1 MVFSDALEV
10 AIGLSFILL
19 LVSLL
24 MTATVETIESV
35 LRTRGSHL
43 LEGITELLGDPAQAG
58 SGQAAAHALYTHPLL
73 QGLFK
78 GSIANAAQDRRL
90 PSYVP
95 SRNFALALID
105 QVLAG
110 RLNPAAA
117 GAGTSI
123 PAPAH
128 ASLGDRLRLAAERI
142 DNPQLRR
149 ALLQSVEVAGDDLER
164 VTKHLVDWYD
174 TAMDRVSGRFKRRSQ
189 HWLLW
194 LGLATAL
201 LLNINTLTIA
211 DSLSKN
217 ATLRRAVV
225 VQAEVQ
231 ARAASAPTTAT
242 LNPADEIRKLGLP
255 IGWSQSAVDDLL
267 RPMQCC
273 ARTQRALAMLQIGL
287 GYLLTA
293 LAITLGAPFWF
304 DALNRLM
311 VIRATVKPR
320 EKSPEEPSQDAP
332 APGHV
337 VKVVVPVAAE
347 HANDKDAT
355 RPAQRQVDS
364 DIYATP
370 PGPNEKPFEE

>member
-10 AIGLSFILL
+10 AIGLSFIFL

-43 LEGITELLGDPAQAG
+43 LEGIIDLLGDPARAG
-58 SGQAAAHALYTHPLL
+58 SGLAAAQALYAHPLL

-78 GSIANAAQDRRL
+78 GAIAGAARDRRL

-105 QVLAG
+105 QALAAQ
-110 RLNPAAA
+110 LNPAAA
-117 GAGTSI
+117 GAGTSV
-123 PAPAH
+123 PAH

-142 DNPQLRR
+142 DNQQLRH
-149 ALLQSVEVAGDDLER
+149 ALLQAVEVAGDDIEAI
-164 VTKHLVDWYD
+164 TKHLVDWYD
-174 TAMDRVSGRFKRRSQ
+174 AAMDRVSGRFKRRSQ
-189 HWLLW
+189 HWLFW

-225 VQAEVQ
+225 AQAEVQ
-231 ARAASAPTTAT
+231 AKAASAPTTAT

-255 IGWSQSAVDDLL
+255 IGWSQSSVDDLQ

-273 ARTQRALAMLQIGL
+273 ARTQRALAGLQIGL

-293 LAITLGAPFWF
+293 LAITLGAPLWF

-337 VKVVVPVAAE
+337 VKVMVPAAAE
-347 HANDKDAT
+347 HGSDKDTAKT
-355 RPAQRQVDS
+355 SQRQIDS
-364 DIYATP
+364 EIYATP
-370 PGPNEKPFEE
+370 PGPDEKPFEE

>member
-10 AIGLSFILL
+10 AIGLTFVFL

-24 MTATVETIESV
+24 MMAAVEAIESV
-35 LRTRGSHL
+35 LRSRGSHL
-43 LEGITELLGDPAQAG
+43 LGAIVELLGDPARAG
-58 SGQAAAHALYTHPLL
+58 SGQAAAQALYAHPLL
-73 QGLFK
+73 QGLFQ
-78 GSIANAAQDRRL
+78 GAIADAARDRRL

-110 RLNPAAA
+110 RVNPAAA
-117 GAGTSI
+117 SAGTSI
-123 PAPAH
+123 PGAPQAP
-128 ASLGDRLRLAAERI
+128 LGDRLRLAAERI
-142 DNPQLRR
+142 ENEHLRH
-149 ALLQSVEVAGDDLER
+149 ALRQAVEVAGDDVEAIA
-164 VTKHLVDWYD
+164 KHLVDWYD
-174 TAMDRVSGRFKRRSQ
+174 AAMDRVSGRFKRRSQ
-189 HWLLW
+189 HWLFW

-211 DSLSKN
+211 GSLSKN

-225 VQAEVQ
+225 AQAELQ
-231 ARAASAPTTAT
+231 AKAAGVPTTAT
-242 LNPADEIRKLGLP
+242 LNPADEIQKLGLP
-255 IGWSQSAVDDLL
+255 IGWSQSAVDELL
-267 RPMQCC
+267 RPLQCC
-273 ARTQRALAMLQIGL
+273 ARTQRALAGLQIAL

-293 LAITLGAPFWF
+293 LAVTLGAPFWF

-332 APGHV
+332 APRSSVSV
-337 VKVVVPVAAE
+337 VMPAAASRGGE
-347 HANDKDAT
+347 KAAAAASPCQIDG
-355 RPAQRQVDS
+355 

-370 PGPNEKPFEE
+370 PGPDEKPFEE

>member
-1 MVFSDALEV
+1 MLFSDALEV
-10 AIGLSFILL
+10 AIGLTFVFL

-43 LEGITELLGDPAQAG
+43 LEGITELLGDPARAG
-58 SGQAAAHALYTHPLL
+58 SGAAAAQSLYAHPLL

-78 GSIANAAQDRRL
+78 GGITDASKERRL

-105 QVLAG
+105 QALAG

-117 GAGTSI
+117 GTGTSI

-128 ASLGDRLRLAAERI
+128 APLGDRLRLAAERI
-142 DNPQLRR
+142 DNEQLRH
-149 ALLQSVEVAGDDLER
+149 ALQQAVDVAGNDAEALA
-164 VTKHLVDWYD
+164 KHLVDWYD
-174 TAMDRVSGRFKRRSQ
+174 AAMDRVSGRFKRRSQ
-189 HWLLW
+189 HWLFW

-225 VQAEVQ
+225 AQAEMQ
-231 ARAASAPTTAT
+231 AKAASAPTTAT
-242 LNPADEIRKLGLP
+242 VNAAAEIHKLGLP
-255 IGWSQSAVDDLL
+255 IGWSQSSVDDLL

-273 ARTQRALAMLQIGL
+273 ARTQRALAGLQIVL

-293 LAITLGAPFWF
+293 LAVTLGAPFWF

-320 EKSPEEPSQDAP
+320 EKSPEKPSQDAP
-332 APGHV
+332 AAKGGV
-337 VKVVVPVAAE
+337 TVVVPAAAE
-347 HANDKDAT
+347 RADAKLPVVAPQ
-355 RPAQRQVDS
+355 RPIDG
-364 DIYATP
+364 DIYAAT
-370 PGPNEKPFEE
+370 PGPDEKPFEE